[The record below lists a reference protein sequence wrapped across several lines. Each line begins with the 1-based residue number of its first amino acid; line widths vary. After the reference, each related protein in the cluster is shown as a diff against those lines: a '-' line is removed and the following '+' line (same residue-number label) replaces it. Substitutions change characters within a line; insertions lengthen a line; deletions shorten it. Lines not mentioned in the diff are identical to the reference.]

1 MNPLPMSALQ
11 ALASSIDLL
20 DEVTDAAPITAEDLG
35 QPTPCTDFNVGGL
48 VEHMIDSHDFLMRA
62 AGAEPVARSGSPTQ
76 RHAAVASAAVAA
88 WTARG
93 ADGTIDL
100 GGNELPVEFGVSLHA
115 FEAYVHAWDLATA
128 LGRAFEP
135 ATELTATIARYAAEI
150 VSDESRGAGS
160 PFGHSVDLRS
170 DADDVAR
177 LVASTGR
184 DPLHPVA
191 RSNG

>member
-1 MNPLPMSALQ
+1 MSALRT
-11 ALASSIDLL
+11 LASSIDLL
-20 DEVTDAAPITAEDLG
+20 NQVTDAAPITPDDLG
-35 QPTPCTDFNVGGL
+35 EPTPCTDFNVGEL
-48 VEHMIDSHDFLMRA
+48 VEHVIDSHDFLLRA

-76 RHAAVASAAVAA
+76 RHAAVASAVVAA

-93 ADGTIDL
+93 ADGTLDL

-135 ATELTATIARYAAEI
+135 PAELTASIARSAAEI

-160 PFGHSVDLRS
+160 PFGDAVDLPS
-170 DADDVAR
+170 DADAVAR
-177 LVASTGR
+177 LVAYTGR

-191 RSNG
+191 RSNGQPS